1 MNSKQFDLKLFE
13 SEVAEIAKELKQ
25 GQEEAFFKLRK
36 QIVDLV
42 ISKISDKVEKEQL
55 FLIYFLKKIINDFC
69 INLATDASFSFELPE
84 DKFKDFLK
92 NLGLLC
98 DYLGKINDAEKNIF
112 EYLIKLIDLYYFFI
126 KKMEENYGNK

>member
-42 ISKISDKVEKEQL
+42 ISKISDKIEKEQL

-98 DYLGKINDAEKNIF
+98 DYFDKTNTIQKNIF
-112 EYLIKLIDLYYFFI
+112 EYLVKLIDLYYFFI
-126 KKMEENYGNK
+126 RKMEENYAKE